1 MTYRVVFVDD
11 YIDGGFDELLHE
23 EGVLDAVP
31 VELAEL
37 AELAT
42 DIFGEETHAIA
53 LDYQL
58 DENLGKLKP
67 EQGFKA
73 SSLAQKLR
81 DQAVERP
88 EHDAPIVL
96 FSALN
101 KVLTLFAPDKTAH
114 DLFDRV
120 YTKNEINSDVERV
133 KSEILDLCSAYE
145 ALRPQ
150 SGAFDLYSIMNA
162 DERDVEALDIQ
173 ALRIELKDAKAPH
186 IAARVILKDVVL
198 QSGLLLDQAD
208 VFARLGVSLDNDTA
222 ILSKLNEADLA
233 YRGLFSTA
241 WPRWWAHR
249 LDEWM
254 KDLFAARATGLTA
267 ADRTKLLNE
276 RFGLNLAPAKSP
288 WTGTDDALIA
298 VSCAS
303 CKRGT
308 EQRHSVALFV
318 PTLPKY
324 LNRPRICW
332 DCIATDKVENSEGKM
347 VFDDND
353 LDLVAEIKLMK
364 RP

>member
-23 EGVLDAVP
+23 DGVLAAVP
-31 VELAEL
+31 MELAEL
-37 AELAT
+37 AELANA
-42 DIFGEETHAIA
+42 IFGEETHAIA

-58 DENLGKLKP
+58 DENLGDLRP

-81 DQAVERP
+81 DQAIERP

-120 YTKNEINSDVERV
+120 YTKDEINTNVEGVRR
-133 KSEILDLCSAYE
+133 EILDLCQGYE

-162 DERDVEALDIQ
+162 DERDAEALDIQ

-186 IAARVILKDVVL
+186 IAARVILKNVVL
-198 QSGLLLDQAD
+198 NSGLLLDQND
-208 VFARLGVSLDNDTA
+208 VFARLGISIENEDT
-222 ILSKLNEADLA
+222 ILSKLREADLA
-233 YRGLFSTA
+233 YSGIFSTA

-249 LDEWM
+249 LDDWM
-254 KDLFAARATGLTA
+254 KDIFAARATGLTA
-267 ADRTKLLNE
+267 ANRTKLLNE
-276 RFGLNLAPAKSP
+276 KFGLELAPARSP
-288 WTGTDDALIA
+288 WTGGDDTLIA

-303 CKRGT
+303 CRRGT
-308 EQRHSVALFV
+308 EQIHSVALFV

-332 DCIATDKVENSEGKM
+332 DCIATDKVENSDGRM

-353 LDLVAEIKLMK
+353 LDLVAEIKVMK